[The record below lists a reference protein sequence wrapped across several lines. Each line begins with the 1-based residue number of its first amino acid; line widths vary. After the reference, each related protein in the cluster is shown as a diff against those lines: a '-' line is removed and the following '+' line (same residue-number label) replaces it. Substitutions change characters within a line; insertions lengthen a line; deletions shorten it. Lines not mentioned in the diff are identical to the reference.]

1 MEKTIESYFKLL
13 NAFELNENNEQELK
27 IYTHIFL
34 ITLEYLVNVAKVINF
49 DKNERFYNLYKEC
62 EELFIINN
70 TVITKSSSKT
80 LKFLINEF
88 FKMIGEKRI
97 NSQYKLAKFLVK
109 GKDLIYQYFQQY
121 RLDKNND
128 ITKTALNSAI
138 NIVDKAKESFID
150 KSRTA
155 YFNNDFIPLIRKKKE
170 YLKEG
175 MKFYTDF
182 LTSTTS
188 SIKENSDD
196 WNFFMNGIFG
206 LINYYMIDL
215 IEMNDNNKLSITDV
229 VGALYDIFIIIKSHL
244 TNTKDE
250 LIKNL

>member
-13 NAFELNENNEQELK
+13 NTFELNENNEQEQK
-27 IYTHIFL
+27 IYVNIFM
-34 ITLEYLVNVAKVINF
+34 ITLEYLVNVAKAIKF
-49 DKNERFYNLYKEC
+49 DKNERFYYFYKQC
-62 EELFIINN
+62 EDLFIKNN
-70 TVITKSSSKT
+70 TILTKESIWS
-80 LKFLINEF
+80 LKSLMNEF
-88 FKMIGEKRI
+88 FLTVGEKRI
-97 NSQYKLAKFLVK
+97 NRKWKLAKFLIK

-121 RLDKNND
+121 RLDKNNN

-138 NIVDKAKESFID
+138 DIVDKAKESFIN

-155 YFNNDFIPLIRKKKE
+155 YFNDDFIPLIRKKKE

-215 IEMNDNNKLSITDV
+215 IEMNDNNKLSISDV
-229 VGALYDIFIIIKSHL
+229 IGSLYDIFIIIKSHL